1 MINMKRNTN
10 TIRIAQYAVLI
21 ALMLIL
27 AFTPLGYI
35 KIGIVE
41 ITPMML
47 PVALG
52 AIVIGPVG
60 GLVLGSVFGLTSFVQ
75 CFGMSPFGA
84 LLLGLN
90 PFGAFF
96 TCFVPRALM
105 GYLVGIIFKA
115 LFRVDRTKIVSFA
128 VANLLSALLNT
139 LFFVGSMLIFYWNND
154 AFVSAMADGG
164 LDVNSGIIAFFAAF
178 VGINGIAEAI
188 FALVV
193 GTAVSKP
200 IHKGFSDK

>member
-1 MINMKRNTN
+1 MKKNTI

-21 ALMLIL
+21 ALMLLL
-27 AFTPLGYI
+27 AFTPIGYI
-35 KIGIVE
+35 KIGLVE
-41 ITPMML
+41 ITTMML
-47 PVALG
+47 PVAIG

-60 GLVLGSVFGLTSFVQ
+60 GLVLGSVFGLTSFFQ

-90 PFGAFF
+90 PIGAFV

-105 GYLVGIIFKA
+105 GLLVGVIFKA
-115 LFRVDRTKIVSFA
+115 LYRIDRTKIVSFA

-139 LFFVGSMLIFYWNND
+139 LFFVCSMLLFFWNNE

-164 LDVNSGIIAFFAAF
+164 LDVNSGIIVFFAAF

-188 FALVV
+188 FATVV
-193 GTAVSKP
+193 GTAISKP
-200 IHKGFSDK
+200 IHMGFADKK